1 MATFINP
8 YGAGC
13 ACARAECTD
22 DCSVYK
28 RYKPE
33 PKPITHGD
41 QLRAMSDEELAAWI
55 ENFTYNVTT
64 CPKDK
69 CHLEPLDIGEP
80 LDREECKKCWLQW
93 LRQEAG
99 RDGRTD

>member
-55 ENFTYNVTT
+55 ETIAPSRMYQFWLNGKT
-64 CPKDK
+64 
-69 CHLEPLDIGEP
+69 
-80 LDREECKKCWLQW
+80 WLQW

-99 RDGRTD
+99 RDGRAD

>member
-1 MATFINP
+1 MPTFIINP

-41 QLRAMSDEELAAWI
+41 QLRAMSDEELAEFISGVEAEAIRRAGLFITVGDIQRGKEGW
-55 ENFTYNVTT
+55 
-64 CPKDK
+64 
-69 CHLEPLDIGEP
+69 LD
-80 LDREECKKCWLQW
+80 W
-93 LRQEAG
+93 LRREAG
-99 RDGRTD
+99 RDGRAD

>member
-1 MATFINP
+1 MAVFINP

-13 ACARAECTD
+13 ACARVECTD

-28 RYKPE
+28 QYKPK

-55 ENFTYNVTT
+55 ETFAPSGTFQFWLNGKT
-64 CPKDK
+64 
-69 CHLEPLDIGEP
+69 
-80 LDREECKKCWLQW
+80 WLQW
-93 LRQEAG
+93 MRQEAG
-99 RDGRTD
+99 RDERAD